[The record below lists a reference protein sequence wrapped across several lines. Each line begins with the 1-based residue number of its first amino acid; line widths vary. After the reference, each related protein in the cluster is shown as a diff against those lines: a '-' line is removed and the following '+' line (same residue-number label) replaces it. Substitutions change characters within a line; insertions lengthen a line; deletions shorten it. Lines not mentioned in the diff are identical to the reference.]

1 MGTKRFGIIET
12 GSAGLKNLNLLQLL
26 NPVAADLKRVE
37 RVLAEQVSG
46 FEPHLRAPI
55 SYLLEGNGKRLRPSL
70 ALLAGGATGGVTET
84 HVAIGAVVE
93 LIHLAT
99 LVHDDVLDEADL
111 RHGQPAAHSRWG
123 NTVSVLL
130 GDCLFARA
138 LHLTATRTNTDI
150 CCRVS
155 AAANTVCAGEI
166 LQNQRSFDLNLSR
179 DQYFDIINMK
189 TGTLFALSCELGA
202 ILNGAKPSVVET
214 LRDFGSSLGIAYQIY
229 DDCVDIFG
237 HERQSGKSL
246 GTDMKKGKLTL
257 PLLLLLEHTDADR
270 RASVGEI
277 IFHGTEADRRQL
289 VNLVLGNGVIS
300 ESLLT
305 MEQHVQQARAKLAVL
320 ADNAYTRTL
329 NSMMDFVS
337 HKTATLMKEAVAA

>member
-1 MGTKRFGIIET
+1 MGAKRFGPEI
-12 GSAGLKNLNLLQLL
+12 GVADLKKLNLLALL
-26 NPVAADLKRVE
+26 NPVAADLKQVE
-37 RVLAEQVSG
+37 CVLAEQVSG
-46 FEPHLRAPI
+46 FEPHIRAQI
-55 SYLLEGNGKRLRPSL
+55 EYLLEGTGKRLRPSL
-70 ALLAGGATGGVTET
+70 ALLAGGASGGVTET
-84 HVAIGAVVE
+84 HISIGAVVE

-99 LVHDDVLDEADL
+99 LVHDDVLDEAEL
-111 RHGQPAAHSRWG
+111 RHGQPAAHARWG

-155 AAANTVCAGEI
+155 SAANTVCAGEI
-166 LQNQRSFDLNLSR
+166 LQNQRSFDIGLSR
-179 DQYFDIINMK
+179 EQYFDIINMK
-189 TGTLFALSCELGA
+189 TGALFALSCELGA
-202 ILNGAKPSVVET
+202 LLNGAVPSVVNN

-237 HERQSGKSL
+237 QERQSGKSL

-270 RASVGEI
+270 RAAVGET
-277 IFHGTEADRRQL
+277 IFHGSDDDRRRL
-289 VNLVLGNGVIS
+289 LDLVLGNGVVS

-305 MEQHVQQARAKLAVL
+305 IDQHVQQARSKLADL
-320 ADNAYTRTL
+320 PGNAYTRAL
-329 NSMMDFVS
+329 NSMMDFINY
-337 HKTATLMKEAVAA
+337 KTAALMKEAVAA

>member
-1 MGTKRFGIIET
+1 MTDFKR
-12 GSAGLKNLNLLQLL
+12 LNLLKLL
-26 NPVAADLKRVE
+26 SPIAADLKQVE

-46 FEPHLRAPI
+46 FEPHIRTAI
-55 SYLLEGNGKRLRPSL
+55 QYLLDGSGKRLRPAL
-70 ALLAGGATGGVTET
+70 ALLAAGATGGVTER
-84 HVAIGAVVE
+84 HRVMGVVVE

-99 LVHDDVLDEADL
+99 LVHDDVLDEAEV
-111 RHGQPAAHSRWG
+111 RHGQPAAHARWG

-138 LHLTATRTNTDI
+138 LHLTATHTNTDV

-166 LQNQRSFDLNLSR
+166 LQNEHSFDLNLSR
-179 DQYFDIINMK
+179 DQYLEMINMK
-189 TGTLFALSCELGA
+189 TGALFALSSELGA
-202 ILNGAKPSVVET
+202 LLNETPLSVVKQM
-214 LRDFGSSLGIAYQIY
+214 RDFGSHLGIAYQIY

-237 HERQSGKSL
+237 QERASGKSL

-270 RASVGEI
+270 RAAVGEI
-277 IFHGTEADRRQL
+277 IFHGSPSDRRSLLQL
-289 VNLVLGNGVIS
+289 ALGNGVVS

-305 MEQHVQQARAKLAVL
+305 IDRYVQLARGKLTGL
-320 ADNAYTRTL
+320 PDNAHMRTL
-329 NSMMDFVS
+329 TGLMDFIGY
-337 HKTATLMKEAVAA
+337 KTETLMKEAVAA